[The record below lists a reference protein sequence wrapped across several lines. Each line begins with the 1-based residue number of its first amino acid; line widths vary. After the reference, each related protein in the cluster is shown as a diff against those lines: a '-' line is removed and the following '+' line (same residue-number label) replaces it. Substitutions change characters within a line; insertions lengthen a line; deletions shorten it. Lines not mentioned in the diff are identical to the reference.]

1 MYKLKDLGIAS
12 DYLGME
18 IDQNNGITAIT
29 QKRDFQKL
37 SMKFKMQDCKAA
49 PTSMEEGL
57 KLRKAPEGYDCNPGD
72 RHLCQE
78 LEGF

>member
-18 IDQNNGITAIT
+18 IDQKNGITAIT

-57 KLRKAPEGYDCNPGD
+57 KLREAPEGYDCNPGD